1 MPVDAYGMR
10 CAVAKRTMK
19 GARVGVTLGFSFAG
33 SWMEK
38 EKQLMSKLTANDF
51 KLTGI
56 VSITDDPSFK
66 NVKAKYVVNEKLK
79 VKLPEAVLKLYA
91 KEKARRKFPN
101 AWVLKVKHKEHKAY
115 AIVTGIDIST
125 NQVRVVDKHGKT
137 ITKAKQAK
145 FDSIGE

>member
-1 MPVDAYGMR
+1 MQELVLR
-10 CAVAKRTMK
+10 CALVLQ
-19 GARVGVTLGFSFAG
+19 ARGFQ
-33 SWMEK
+33 K

-79 VKLPEAVLKLYA
+79 IKLPEAVLKLYA

-101 AWVLKVKHKEHKAY
+101 AWVLKVKHKEHTAY